1 MWMSAVQTMVVV
13 ITIVPT
19 VLEVLNVPVN
29 QAMTLLIGLHV
40 MVGINVCSYCL
51 GV

>member
-1 MWMSAVQTMVVV
+1 MSAVQTMVVV

-29 QAMTLLIGLHV
+29 QAMTCLLIGLHV